1 LVIVPLSDG
10 PPETV
15 IENVSEFAPGSPLSV
30 TVTVKLNDPE
40 PFFVHV
46 PENVAVLPETLTLV
60 IVILW
65 TFTF

>member
-1 LVIVPLSDG
+1 MVPLSEG

-15 IENVSEFAPGSPLSV
+15 MENLSALAPGSPLSI
-30 TVTVKLNDPE
+30 TVTVKLKDPE

-60 IVILW
+60 IVMLC